1 MKIFKLLKFMYL
13 KECILTVKVRSPT
26 FQMDDTFGIPL
37 TVKDYGKTD
46 IDVGHSTHLA
56 YLTPNSHVNILVC
69 MLIR

>member
-1 MKIFKLLKFMYL
+1 MYL
-13 KECILTVKVRSPT
+13 KECILTVKVRSPV

-56 YLTPNSHVNILVC
+56 YSIANSHVTILVC
-69 MLIR
+69 MIIR